1 MLLRIYVHS
10 ECFLSPITGT
20 LMALKKVRAKGEN
33 EMWVLVGSCNYEPPE
48 SLHTPVSR
56 FQLTFKLSQMAF
68 KKYPLPIGE
77 FGSFWRLY
85 PHILSRKWLE
95 SCYGYPCWE
104 RLHMSLNIPSGFVS
118 CSSHKNWLKFSLHIA
133 VPSLDCCWINIFM
146 RWERNKTREV
156 ASVCTLTT

>member
-1 MLLRIYVHS
+1 MALIASTVLCNHHNYFKNSFYYSQIDNSILDKTLQRPSNPNWKKTNLNSQSQCYQVCYVLLRIYVHS
-10 ECFLSPITGT
+10 ECFLNPITGT

-33 EMWVLVGSCNYEPPE
+33 EMWVLVGSCNCEPPE

-85 PHILSRKWLE
+85 PYILSRK
-95 SCYGYPCWE
+95 
-104 RLHMSLNIPSGFVS
+104 
-118 CSSHKNWLKFSLHIA
+118 
-133 VPSLDCCWINIFM
+133 
-146 RWERNKTREV
+146 
-156 ASVCTLTT
+156 